1 MLCQEEI
8 GKQRFIGVVSAPV
21 YSLPV
26 DCKSQ
31 FQEMVLYRAELETYA
46 KQILDFKDSAP
57 DSHLRQNM
65 LALQFN
71 QTLAHSFLENLY
83 GSVFTSLRFGLF
95 LQLVVYL
102 PSTVSPTF

>member
-26 DCKSQ
+26 VCKSQ
-31 FQEMVLYRAELETYA
+31 FQETVLYRAELETYA

-57 DSHLRQNM
+57 APQLRQNM
-65 LALQFN
+65 LASQFN
-71 QTLAHSFLENLY
+71 QTLTHC
-83 GSVFTSLRFGLF
+83 
-95 LQLVVYL
+95 YL
-102 PSTVSPTF
+102 